1 MGSKTPLGH
10 KMKIEADVKSISKLC
25 DYYFLVPDYQR
36 EYVWKADDQVEQF
49 ISDLDNEYQPE
60 NKDQDGYFLG
70 SIIIVKNGEKH
81 DVIDG
86 QQRLT
91 TIVITMCALRNLLK
105 ERLAT
110 LDKKGQEYLKT
121 IEKWLSS
128 YDINS
133 DENQIRLDL
142 QYEESQ
148 GFISQLIEGEIR
160 YVAQTASV
168 KKMQSAYERI
178 HNYLKCQLDDNLN
191 TFILFARYFLTKV
204 ELVVIES
211 ENLSGALKI
220 FETINQRGASL
231 NAMDLVKNLIFS
243 HMKEENFSKIKEKWK
258 SITNNLESCGE
269 SDNPL
274 RFLRYFLMARY
285 HNGIL
290 REDDIY
296 KWIIS
301 AEGEQSLQY
310 KINPM
315 IFVKELEKL
324 SERYANLVNAT
335 NEAASWRENARFPN
349 VSNIGYVNKYRS
361 RQHLILLMA
370 LDVNCSDDALDF
382 LGAQLESF
390 LFYTNVMAI
399 QSKAYEQRFTQ
410 WAVKLR
416 NVKTQAEIENII
428 SVTLVPFV
436 VERLDEFKDK
446 FSIINDY
453 SFTPQYRQ
461 RYVLGRLENHIRHLC
476 GFPAK
481 SQHAIQQM
489 QIEHILPQT
498 VRNAP
503 EIGEFSQASRTSYT
517 FKLGNVTL
525 LEGTINQAVN
535 NCNDLNDD
543 WFIKKQSEYLNSEV
557 IMTRLLSDKYSI
569 GDNTAL
575 NRFKNKYNCEYQSWS
590 AESIASRQ
598 DLLMELAIDCWR
610 FNDQRV
616 DSYIEK
622 LHNPK
627 STD

>member
-1 MGSKTPLGH
+1 
-10 KMKIEADVKSISKLC
+10 MKIEADVKSISKLS

-36 EYVWKADDQVEQF
+36 EYVWKVDDQVEQF
-49 ISDLDNEYQPE
+49 IIDLDNEYQPE
-60 NKDQDGYFLG
+60 QKDQNGYFLG

-105 ERLAT
+105 DRKDT

-121 IEKWLSS
+121 IEEWLSS

-133 DENQIRLDL
+133 DENLIRLDL

-148 GFISQLIEGEIR
+148 GFISQLIEGQTNNFAE
-160 YVAQTASV
+160 TASV
-168 KKMQSAYERI
+168 KKMSDAYNHI
-178 HNYLKCQLDDNLN
+178 YNYLKYQFQDGLN
-191 TFILFARYFLTKV
+191 GFISFARYFLTKV

-211 ENLSGALKI
+211 ENLSSALKI

-243 HMKEENFSKIKEKWK
+243 QIKEEQFSAIKIIWK

-269 SDNPL
+269 GDNPL
-274 RFLRYFLMARY
+274 RFLRYFLMSRY
-285 HNGIL
+285 HHGIL

-301 AEGEQSLQY
+301 AEGEQSLKY
-310 KINPM
+310 KIHPM
-315 IFVKELEKL
+315 GFVKELEKL

-335 NEAASWRENARFPN
+335 NEAAYWRENSCFPN
-349 VSNIGYVNKYRS
+349 VSNIGYINKYRS

-370 LDVNCSDDALDF
+370 LDINCSDDVMDF

-390 LFYTNVMAI
+390 LFFTNTMAI

-416 NVKTQAEIENII
+416 EVKTKTEVANVITT
-428 SVTLVPFV
+428 TLIPFV
-436 VERLDEFKDK
+436 AERLDEFKDK

-461 RYVLGRLENHIRHLC
+461 RYVLGRLENHIRYLC

-503 EIGEFSQASRTSYT
+503 ETGAFSPASRASYIY
-517 FKLGNVTL
+517 KLGNVTL

-535 NCNDLNDD
+535 NCNDLSDD
-543 WFIKKQSEYLNSEV
+543 WFEKKQTEYLNSEI
-557 IMTRLLSDKYSI
+557 IMTRLLHAQYSI

-575 NRFKNKYNCEYQSWS
+575 NRFKQKYSYEYQCWS
-590 AESIASRQ
+590 AESITARQ
-598 DLLMELAIDCWR
+598 RLLMDLAIDCWR
-610 FNDQRV
+610 FNGQRI
-616 DSYIEK
+616 DSYIKNNLCTEPGNE
-622 LHNPK
+622 L
-627 STD
+627 TE